1 MATARGVI
9 ARNRGLS
16 VLSSTPEI
24 GPVSTAS
31 AAEQMHGA
39 AANVDAAF
47 SGRISLGMLGALIVI
62 VGVFYIATHSIQ
74 GGG

>member
-1 MATARGVI
+1 MASARGVI

-16 VLSSTPEI
+16 VLSATPEI

-39 AANVDAAF
+39 AAGVDAAF
-47 SGRISLGMLGALIVI
+47 SGRISLGMLAALVVL
-62 VGVFYIATHSIQ
+62 VGIFYIGTRSIQ